1 MLPKLGPGRN
11 SSERREST
19 RSLGKAL
26 AHSMVKMKHSGW
38 GAEKD
43 NPSKSTCRG
52 RWGCFSWG
60 RTVTGGRSG
69 CCFRWAPVSKLDQ
82 NQDPVQ
88 SCQHRTGA
96 LPAGKRRR
104 AARAK
109 QTRTVVIVLMKGGF
123 WSQILAWLN
132 GRGFA
137 RLRRPGQQCPDTEIV
152 GSLVHLVWFRR
163 NSLFALASYHLH
175 VQLQGSRNG
184 ISAPLSPTERALPTD
199 SAGVRVDSR
208 VLCGR

>member
-43 NPSKSTCRG
+43 HPSKSTCRG

-60 RTVTGGRSG
+60 RTVMGGRSG

-88 SCQHRTGA
+88 SCPHRTGA

-104 AARAK
+104 VAWSKQEQWSLSSWKGAFEAR
-109 QTRTVVIVLMKGGF
+109 F
-123 WSQILAWLN
+123 W
-132 GRGFA
+132 
-137 RLRRPGQQCPDTEIV
+137 PDWTAE
-152 GSLVHLVWFRR
+152 
-163 NSLFALASYHLH
+163 
-175 VQLQGSRNG
+175 
-184 ISAPLSPTERALPTD
+184 ALPGSEDLD
-199 SAGVRVDSR
+199 SSAQPWR
-208 VLCGR
+208 L